1 MQNIDCGETN
11 VTWTSKNYFKPRH
24 YKNCY
29 LSCKL
34 QFYYEQFIALNFP
47 IIWHNDD
54 RTNFEVKMK
63 SFAFSNFLIKSGAT
77 DSIDVSRT
85 SIKSLIFLLT
95 SFPSWLKLIGMLA
108 SASVARLGDFR
119 KLVASKNATK
129 TSPNIWW
136 LFGHVYTT
144 LIFGTN
150 YCSPFLG
157 QLLETF
163 ELLFISSSGH
173 TACYSGGGQYVG
185 FTQRTRCSVSIS
197 LNDCAC
203 F

>member
-54 RTNFEVKMK
+54 RTNSEVKMK

-85 SIKSLIFLLT
+85 SIKSLMFIRHCYLVQTIVAPFWGNCWKHLSCFLFHHLVT
-95 SFPSWLKLIGMLA
+95 LLVTAEVGNMLA
-108 SASVARLGDFR
+108 
-119 KLVASKNATK
+119 
-129 TSPNIWW
+129 
-136 LFGHVYTT
+136 
-144 LIFGTN
+144 
-150 YCSPFLG
+150 
-157 QLLETF
+157 LLR
-163 ELLFISSSGH
+163 ELD
-173 TACYSGGGQYVG
+173 V
-185 FTQRTRCSVSIS
+185 V
-197 LNDCAC
+197 
-203 F
+203 